1 MLNAVRGAKR
11 PNEKK
16 EDVEVAKKP
25 RGGKAPKAKAKGKAA
40 VVATGENAKDETP
53 KDADQTP
60 KDQTPKDETPKDET
74 PNDEPP
80 SAANPSK
87 KTSSYRSIDF
97 DECLGG
103 EGQIL
108 SDANRLQKLWGFFIY
123 KFSCW
128 KPIFNQATQVS
139 FKFSTPQVFLFTT
152 KVLIPK
158 CYFTLVWVDQRQEPL
173 LRAGEVIIPEGFEP
187 KSKSYTLYPN
197 GTGSGIQVLSG
208 GQDVCISCS
217 FKF

>member
-87 KTSSYRSIDF
+87 KTRVPTDPSILMNAWEEKDRFFQVQIVFKSFGGFSSINSLVGNRFSIKQLRFPLSSVHHKSFCLPPKYLSLNVISLWCGWTNVRSH
-97 DECLGG
+97 
-103 EGQIL
+103 
-108 SDANRLQKLWGFFIY
+108 
-123 KFSCW
+123 
-128 KPIFNQATQVS
+128 
-139 FKFSTPQVFLFTT
+139 
-152 KVLIPK
+152 
-158 CYFTLVWVDQRQEPL
+158 YFVRV
-173 LRAGEVIIPEGFEP
+173 
-187 KSKSYTLYPN
+187 K
-197 GTGSGIQVLSG
+197 
-208 GQDVCISCS
+208 
-217 FKF
+217 